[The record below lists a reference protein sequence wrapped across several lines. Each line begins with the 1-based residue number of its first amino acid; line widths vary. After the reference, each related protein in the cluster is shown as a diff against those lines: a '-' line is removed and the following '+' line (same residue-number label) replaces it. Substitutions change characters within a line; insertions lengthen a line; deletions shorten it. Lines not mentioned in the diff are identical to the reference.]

1 MVLVSGVKSYGL
13 PVIARIGVLFLFL
26 YLGSNFFLTRKQ
38 HVRLNLALQSKP
50 RPAGAPKLQFNSSL
64 SFASSECPDMSSTIM
79 TLEGF
84 KEASEM
90 IFTFRHD
97 DSLGWRSSPE
107 KSAI

>member
-1 MVLVSGVKSYGL
+1 MVLVSGVKGYGL
-13 PVIARIGVLFLFL
+13 PVIARIGVLFL
-26 YLGSNFFLTRKQ
+26 YLRSNFFLTRRQ
-38 HVRLNLALQSKP
+38 NVRLNLALQSKP
-50 RPAGAPKLQFNSSL
+50 RPAGAPKLEFNSSL

-97 DSLGWRSSPE
+97 SLGWRSSLE
-107 KSAI
+107 KSGI